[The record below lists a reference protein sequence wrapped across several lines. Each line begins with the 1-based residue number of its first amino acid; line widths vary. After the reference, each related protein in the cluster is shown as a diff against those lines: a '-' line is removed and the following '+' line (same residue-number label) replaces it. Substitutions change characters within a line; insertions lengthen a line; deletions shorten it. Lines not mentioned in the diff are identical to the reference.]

1 MKKFYS
7 ILFLFLLI
15 AVGVS
20 ADPVSK
26 ETALKSA
33 QSFMSKRH
41 LHATG
46 NLSLAYKS
54 VRSHASKGRGVAA
67 KDAYYYV
74 FNHEEGGFVIV
85 SGDDATEE
93 ILGYSDTGTFDTN
106 NIPENMKELLDGYQE
121 EITYARSHGLKRA
134 KATEVTEVAKQVI
147 EPLIS
152 TQWGQDAPFNQQ
164 CFTTGGSQ
172 AVTGCVATAM
182 AQVMNYYKWPQSATT
197 AIPAYSTYEE
207 LPATTFDWDNMLSAY
222 TGNETTEDVNAIA
235 VAKLMHYCGQSVEM
249 SYGTYGSGASTEN
262 AIDALKNY
270 FGYNNNVSYIGRGC
284 FTTEEWDGIVYNE
297 LYNERPIIYSASSGE
312 GGHAFICDGYDGYGL
327 FHINWGWEGRW
338 NGYYRLQALFP
349 QYSGSFSR
357 MLNTGGYSRDQTAV
371 IGISPKENINSPYTE
386 VCQNLRA
393 RVSGFSLNTN
403 EIDYSNRPDF
413 SSIRYK
419 FSYSAPSLDPVS
431 LGFGLYKDGK
441 RISQTT
447 LYNSTI
453 IPGCYTYTTTFSFY
467 GLGRGLEDGTY
478 QIKSISKMA
487 NSDTWLESVDADRIY
502 IEVVI
507 ANSKATFTI
516 HNNADGISVTNIE
529 KVKHSST
536 NFLRVY
542 FQNNSDIDYQG
553 NVYLFCNDKRKVTER
568 LYLDAGQE
576 DFVDFE
582 IEVGY
587 NETDIMSIRTYND
600 VEYPILYETQM
611 GTIPSEPIASTTNI
625 VTLVSSNIRCVDTN
639 SKKMFGKIFEG
650 TLILR
655 NDADVDFSG
664 NATLT
669 FNYLISETKE
679 GNKTSITY
687 SHRTSSVPV
696 TIKPNETK
704 EVIIK
709 DIGSVIGDQIW
720 YTISVGGNSI
730 SGGGSFNRFT
740 VVDGFN
746 YWDNKGVCY
755 ANELTSSI
763 NVPDNATAI
772 SFEGLD
778 ISGATITPNSNPN
791 TIYYLDA
798 NATVPSS
805 LNGKNVVKGYQA
817 VGNFNLQDG
826 YGFFVPKMFTVSG
839 TASYARTTTMAGT
852 EKAGWNTIVLPFEVS
867 QVKNADANQQVNWR
881 HLSDTANKDFWLK
894 EFKGVNDTKVVFED
908 VENWMPNEPYII
920 SVPTELV
927 DKKMVFSSS
936 NTQVYPTETCQ
947 KVTNDYS
954 FIGTTYTQALS
965 DVYVMNERGTAFEPS
980 QNATVNAGHA
990 FFDLASTLSPCP
1002 TNIPLSTRLIGDA
1015 NGDGV
1020 VNISDA
1026 VLTVS
1031 YILGDREVPIVF
1043 ENADV
1048 NEDNEIN
1055 VTDAVGIVNIILGQ

>member
-46 NLSLAYKS
+46 DLSLAYKS

-121 EITYARSHGLKRA
+121 EITFARNNGLKKA
-134 KATEVTEVAKQVI
+134 KATEVTQVAKQVI

-152 TQWGQDAPFNQQ
+152 TQWGQNAPFNQQ

-172 AVTGCVATAM
+172 AVTGCVATAL
-182 AQVMNYYKWPQSATT
+182 AQVMYYHKWPQSATT

-235 VAKLMHYCGQSVEM
+235 VAKLMKYCGHSIEM
-249 SYGTYGSGASTEN
+249 SYGTGASGASL
-262 AIDALKNY
+262 ADCVDALTNY
-270 FGYNNNVSYIGRGC
+270 FGYANTPVNIQRNS
-284 FTTEEWDGIVYNE
+284 FSQEEWNNILYNE
-297 LYNERPIIYSASSGE
+297 LYHRRPIIFSGNTA
-312 GGHAFICDGYDGYGL
+312 GNSGHAFICDGYDEMGL
-327 FHINWGWEGRW
+327 YHINWGWEGLSD
-338 NGYYRLQALFP
+338 GYFRLQALNP
-349 QYSGSFSR
+349 VSQGTGSGVSNYGYSYRQTALVGINPVVVENEEALSSGVERVKVESFKLSDETNNTFDYKGYLPTVSLNYSFSVSVAGKYSFAFGLYQGETLIDKYSFYTNTITSAYP
-357 MLNTGGYSRDQTAV
+357 MSFTSLSLGWIGYNLADGVYQIKCLSHPDGVTEWYKNEDADCKYIEVTIANGKATYVSKEVYPQIDVLNVQQLFGASSRKQLRVTLKNNSNFNFSGIQYLMINDTIYSR
-371 IGISPKENINSPYTE
+371 ENVY
-386 VCQNLRA
+386 
-393 RVSGFSLNTN
+393 
-403 EIDYSNRPDF
+403 IDMGGECDVDF
-413 SSIRYK
+413 F
-419 FSYSAPSLDPVS
+419 FSYSNLAPVKLSLAS
-431 LGFGLYKDGK
+431 K
-441 RISQTT
+441 
-447 LYNSTI
+447 STSNLI
-453 IPGCYTYTTTFSFY
+453 YENQNFRFVKQPAQQYPEVLTKEIKNLDTPNQKIY
-467 GLGRGLEDGTY
+467 GR
-478 QIKSISKMA
+478 
-487 NSDTWLESVDADRIY
+487 V
-502 IEVVI
+502 IE
-507 ANSKATFTI
+507 ATFT
-516 HNNADGISVTNIE
+516 
-529 KVKHSST
+529 
-536 NFLRVY
+536 
-542 FQNNSDIDYQG
+542 
-553 NVYLFCNDKRKVTER
+553 
-568 LYLDAGQE
+568 
-576 DFVDFE
+576 
-582 IEVGY
+582 
-587 NETDIMSIRTYND
+587 
-600 VEYPILYETQM
+600 
-611 GTIPSEPIASTTNI
+611 
-625 VTLVSSNIRCVDTN
+625 
-639 SKKMFGKIFEG
+639 
-650 TLILR
+650 LR
-655 NDADVDFSG
+655 NNTDTDFHGSISLNVRRARGDGWWAILSSSG
-664 NATLT
+664 NADVRVG
-669 FNYLISETKE
+669 ETKIVKAQYL
-679 GNKTSITY
+679 GLDYGDLVTVSA
-687 SHRTSSVPV
+687 SCAGQSVS
-696 TIKPNETK
+696 
-704 EVIIK
+704 
-709 DIGSVIGDQIW
+709 GSGS
-720 YTISVGGNSI
+720 YTITAGCIEWDENGNSC
-730 SGGGSFNRFT
+730 GKEFKT
-740 VVDGFN
+740 N
-746 YWDNKGVCY
+746 YIIP
-755 ANELTSSI
+755 E
-763 NVPDNATAI
+763 NATAI

-798 NATVPSS
+798 NATIPSS
-805 LNGKNVVKGYQA
+805 LSGKNVVKGYKA

-826 YGFFVPKMFTVSG
+826 YGFFVPKMFTVNG

-852 EKAGWNTIVLPFEVS
+852 EQAGWNTIVLPFAVS
-867 QVKNADANQQVNWR
+867 QVKNADGNQQVNWR

-894 EFKGVNDTKVVFED
+894 EFKGVNDTKVIFED

-947 KVTNDYS
+947 KVTYDYS
-954 FIGTTYTQALS
+954 FIGTTYDQALS

-990 FFDLASTLSPCP
+990 FFDLAPTLSPRP

-1055 VTDAVGIVNIILGQ
+1055 VTDAVGIVSIILGQ